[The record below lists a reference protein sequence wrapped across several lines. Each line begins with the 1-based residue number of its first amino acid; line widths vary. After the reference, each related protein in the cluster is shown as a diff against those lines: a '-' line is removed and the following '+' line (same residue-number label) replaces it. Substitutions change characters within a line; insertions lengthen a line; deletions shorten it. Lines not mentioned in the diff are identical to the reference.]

1 MKRKIY
7 RCLQFLLSFFIAFT
21 MPVFSMFEVHADGL
35 DVNQSMT
42 SLVETLEIHFIIRIR
57 VVNILIRFEQAT
69 AVKNCIT

>member
-35 DVNQSMT
+35 DVNQA
-42 SLVETLEIHFIIRIR
+42 INDIIGGNIGNTFYEYGTDCIWNCGCECIR
-57 VVNILIRFEQAT
+57 T
-69 AVKNCIT
+69 G

>member
-35 DVNQSMT
+35 DVDSGNQ
-42 SLVETLEIHFIIRIR
+42 
-57 VVNILIRFEQAT
+57 
-69 AVKNCIT
+69 